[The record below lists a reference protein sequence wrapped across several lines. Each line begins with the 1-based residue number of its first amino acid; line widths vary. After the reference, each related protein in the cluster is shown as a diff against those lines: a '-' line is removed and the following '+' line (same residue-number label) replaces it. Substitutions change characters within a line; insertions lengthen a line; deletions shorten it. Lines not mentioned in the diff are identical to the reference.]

1 MGVYEELGVRRVI
14 NACSTATH
22 LGGSIPDPRV
32 MEAMEEAAGRY
43 VIMMELGDR
52 AGEII
57 ARATGAEAAMVTAGA
72 TSALQLGAA
81 ACLLRG
87 SGLEEHTLKPYE
99 RLQPIGGPW
108 KAIIQ
113 RVPSDLGAKREILTQ
128 TSHRSPYEFAYG
140 MVGGEVVHVGS
151 SSGCT
156 EEELVAGI
164 SERTAA
170 VAFSAHREGQ
180 GVSLERT
187 ITIAHEHDVPVIVDA
202 AMAVLPRK
210 RLSAYAS
217 LGADLIAISGGKQI
231 RGPNDTGIL
240 CGTRELVE
248 MAKLQASPVNGL
260 GRGMKVDRTQIV
272 GLLKALEIFLEKTPE
287 AEEAEL
293 REWRRRADW
302 ITTEMWSV
310 NGVSSA
316 EVSATKPWE
325 VRAMIHFDERISA
338 RDLAFDL
345 RRGDPSIWVET
356 SMTGD
361 ALVNRIGIA
370 IDSLGE
376 GEEKAIVSA
385 LKEKIYGMIS

>member
-32 MEAMEEAAGRY
+32 MEVMEDAASRY
-43 VIMMELGDR
+43 VIMMELQDR

-57 ARATGAEAAMVTAGA
+57 AKATGAEAAMVTAGA
-72 TSALQLGAA
+72 TSSLQLGAA

-87 SGLEEHTLKPYE
+87 SGLEDHSVEPYE
-99 RLQPIGGPW
+99 RLQPIDGPW

-113 RVPSDLGAKREILTQ
+113 RVPDNLGARREILTQ
-128 TSHRSPYEFAYG
+128 MSHRSPYEFANE

-156 EEELVAGI
+156 EEEFATGI

-170 VAFSAHREGQ
+170 IAFSAHRESRGIP
-180 GVSLERT
+180 LERT
-187 ITIAHEHDVPVIVDA
+187 IDIAHAHDIPVIVDA
-202 AMAVLPRK
+202 AMAVLPRR

-217 LGADLIAISGGKQI
+217 LGADLVAISGGKQI
-231 RGPNDTGIL
+231 KGPNDTGIL

-248 MAKLQASPVNGL
+248 MAKLQASPFNGL
-260 GRGMKVDRTQIV
+260 GRGMKVDRTQII
-272 GLLKALEIFLEKTPE
+272 GLLKALEIFLDKTLE
-287 AEEAEL
+287 EEEAEFA
-293 REWRRRADW
+293 EWWRKADW
-302 ITTEMWSV
+302 IKTQLGSFD
-310 NGVSSA
+310 GVSYA
-316 EVSATKPWE
+316 EVSAPEPWE
-325 VRAMIHFDERISA
+325 VRAMISFDDRISA
-338 RDLAFDL
+338 RDMAFEL
-345 RRGDPSIWVET
+345 RKGDPSIWVET

-361 ALVNRIGIA
+361 ASVNRIGIA

-376 GEEKAIVSA
+376 DEEKVIVST
-385 LKEKIYGMIS
+385 LKEKLYEMLS